1 LVSRRPMLYRRE
13 CSLLTKAT
21 FKVILMCLIFTT
33 VVSYLQ
39 CLVMWV
45 KWKVWLL
52 LYFCVY
58 EVYQENSDL
67 ETCKLVSRRP
77 ILYQTWMP
85 FYVPRS
91 HSGDINV
98 FGIDSRYFIFTMLSH
113 VSEMKGWHLLYI
125 DVYEV
130 KHENSDWVL

>member
-1 LVSRRPMLYRRE
+1 
-13 CSLLTKAT
+13 
-21 FKVILMCLIFTT
+21 
-33 VVSYLQ
+33 
-39 CLVMWV
+39 
-45 KWKVWLL
+45 
-52 LYFCVY
+52 
-58 EVYQENSDL
+58 
-67 ETCKLVSRRP
+67 
-77 ILYQTWMP
+77 MP

-130 KHENSDWVL
+130 KHENSDLECCKLGSSRPILYRLEWHLLNKVAFKVILRCLGLTAVVSYLQCLVM